1 MVKLLK
7 ARQDFEILMVVI
19 VKITI
24 FWECDAVEF
33 GVNELALFQPARKGN
48 RILLQSVYFLPDT
61 ASHSSSQEISQS

>member
-7 ARQDFEILMVVI
+7 ARQRFEILMVVI

-33 GVNELALFQPARKGN
+33 GVNELELFQTAQEGN
-48 RILLQSVYFLPDT
+48 RILLQSVYFLTDIE
-61 ASHSSSQEISQS
+61 SYSRSQKISQS